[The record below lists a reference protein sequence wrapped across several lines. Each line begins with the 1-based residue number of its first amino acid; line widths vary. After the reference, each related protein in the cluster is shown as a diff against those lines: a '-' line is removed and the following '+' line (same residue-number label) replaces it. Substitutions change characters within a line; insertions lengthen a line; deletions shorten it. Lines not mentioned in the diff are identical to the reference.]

1 MIRFMK
7 TRGLLVVAAAATAL
21 VVGVACSSGEAAVTP
36 APDGSGAPA
45 GEAVELAP
53 ASAVAGSELYA
64 ALQRAQSGVSQS
76 GIWVTG
82 EGTIALE
89 PDLALLNLGVEA
101 TVGTVAEARGEAA
114 SAMDAIVA
122 ALKAQGVEDR
132 DIQTRFFNISPRY
145 EYQEVLEEGFRRG
158 KQVLVGYVVN
168 NSASVKIRDLDSVGR
183 VIDEVA
189 DAGGDVT
196 RINGIS
202 FTVDDTKPFMV
213 TLREQA
219 VGDALARA
227 QQFADLTGVTL
238 GELLFI
244 TEATGGAPV
253 ISDFAEE
260 AFAVRALAAP
270 TTQIS
275 GGELELRVSVRAVFG
290 IG

>member
-101 TVGTVAEARGEAA
+101 TAGTVAEARGEAA

-202 FTVDDTKPFMV
+202 FTVDDAKPFMV

>member
-36 APDGSGAPA
+36 APDGSRAPA

-101 TVGTVAEARGEAA
+101 TAGTVAEARGEAA

>member
-64 ALQRAQSGVSQS
+64 ALQWAQSGVSQS

-101 TVGTVAEARGEAA
+101 TAGTVAEARGEAA

-145 EYQEVLEEGFRRG
+145 EYQGVLEEGFRRG

-219 VGDALARA
+219 VDDALARA

>member
-64 ALQRAQSGVSQS
+64 ALQWAQSGVSQS

-101 TVGTVAEARGEAA
+101 TAGTVAEARGEAA

-213 TLREQA
+213 TL
-219 VGDALARA
+219 
-227 QQFADLTGVTL
+227 
-238 GELLFI
+238 
-244 TEATGGAPV
+244 
-253 ISDFAEE
+253 
-260 AFAVRALAAP
+260 
-270 TTQIS
+270 
-275 GGELELRVSVRAVFG
+275 
-290 IG
+290 

>member
-21 VVGVACSSGEAAVTP
+21 VVGVACSSGEVAVTP

-101 TVGTVAEARGEAA
+101 TAGTVAEARGEAA

-275 GGELELRVSVRAVFG
+275 AGELELRVSVRAVFG

>member
-45 GEAVELAP
+45 GAGVELAP

-101 TVGTVAEARGEAA
+101 TAGTVAEARGEAA

>member
-101 TVGTVAEARGEAA
+101 TAGTVAEARGEAA

>member
-1 MIRFMK
+1 MIRFTK
-7 TRGLLVVAAAATAL
+7 TGGLLVVAAVATAL

-36 APDGSGAPA
+36 APAGSGAPA

-64 ALQRAQSGVSQS
+64 ALQRAQSGISQS

-82 EGTIALE
+82 EGTITLE
-89 PDLALLNLGVEA
+89 PDLALLNVGVEA
-101 TVGTVAEARGEAA
+101 TAGTVAEARAEAA

-202 FTVDDTKPFMV
+202 FTVDDTEPFMV

-270 TTQIS
+270 TTRIS

-290 IG
+290 IE